1 MKFLNKCSWKF
12 VPLCRNHKYFSNL
25 RLCQN
30 CGWVQITTVFCRIF
44 LASHVWDKEKGK
56 NNLEISHLHLFDN
69 QVCRLKK
76 LEKNANSCACSAAHK
91 SERLHAAFRIRRQLS
106 FSHCNAS
113 ESSHFEP
120 QISEVSRS
128 YEEIVNCM
136 TVISTHWPATILQD
150 VCSS

>member
-1 MKFLNKCSWKF
+1 MQFHVVCLTPNS
-12 VPLCRNHKYFSNL
+12 RNADIIDYEISLWNTLSKLWVGSNYNHALQNFPYKSCL
-25 RLCQN
+25 R
-30 CGWVQITTVFCRIF
+30 
-44 LASHVWDKEKGK
+44 EKREK
-56 NNLEISHLHLFDN
+56 QSRISHLHLFDN

-91 SERLHAAFRIRRQLS
+91 LERLHTAFRIRRRLS